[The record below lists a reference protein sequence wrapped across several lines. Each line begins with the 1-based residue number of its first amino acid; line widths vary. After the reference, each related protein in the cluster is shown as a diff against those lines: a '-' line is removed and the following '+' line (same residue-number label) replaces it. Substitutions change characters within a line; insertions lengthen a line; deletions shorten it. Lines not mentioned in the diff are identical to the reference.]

1 MPLQVHVC
9 NGLTRPAEAFTASSW
24 QICPHSPGNAVGRYS
39 FPRLYAVG
47 CGSVC
52 PRMWLDLIQ
61 IVDQNVQQRS
71 LECSIDFWHWKVKGQ
86 SIVEVLKIV
95 DFSTDLYGYILE
107 KINLGLYAQLLSD
120 ADGKTYDHC

>member
-1 MPLQVHVC
+1 MCVMDSLALQRHLQLVLDRFVPTPRVMLWE
-9 NGLTRPAEAFTASSW
+9 GTL
-24 QICPHSPGNAVGRYS
+24 

-71 LECSIDFWHWKVKGQ
+71 LECSIDF
-86 SIVEVLKIV
+86 
-95 DFSTDLYGYILE
+95 
-107 KINLGLYAQLLSD
+107 
-120 ADGKTYDHC
+120 

>member
-1 MPLQVHVC
+1 
-9 NGLTRPAEAFTASSW
+9 
-24 QICPHSPGNAVGRYS
+24 
-39 FPRLYAVG
+39 
-47 CGSVC
+47 
-52 PRMWLDLIQ
+52 MWLDLIQ